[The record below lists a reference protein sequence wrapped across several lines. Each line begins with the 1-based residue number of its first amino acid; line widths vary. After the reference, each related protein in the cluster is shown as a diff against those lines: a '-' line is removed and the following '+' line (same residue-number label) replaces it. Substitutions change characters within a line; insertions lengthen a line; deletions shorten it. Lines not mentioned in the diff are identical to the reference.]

1 MNSFFPCLLWFY
13 ATFTETVSLLRSK
26 PELAKSLLWR
36 YYFCRV
42 RCCLQIFPAIANS
55 NRAAVYQNNRYTF
68 LDWLCFES
76 ILVRPGIRNFSARFN
91 RHRIHTPNFKPVKF
105 QIQKCIYSEA
115 RCLALVVSC
124 SNIAFF
130 KECAQLLVAKRT
142 FLNPL
147 CQGLSACIL

>member
-1 MNSFFPCLLWFY
+1 MLPLLKRYLSFVPSRNWLKVCFEGTIFAEFDVAY
-13 ATFTETVSLLRSK
+13 RFSLL
-26 PELAKSLLWR
+26 
-36 YYFCRV
+36 
-42 RCCLQIFPAIANS
+42 LQIQIVLQFTKTIVIRFS
-55 NRAAVYQNNRYTF
+55 T
-68 LDWLCFES
+68 DLCFES
-76 ILVRPGIRNFSARFN
+76 ILVRPGIRNLSARFN
-91 RHRIHTPNFKPVKF
+91 PHRIHTPNFKPVKF

-147 CQGLSACIL
+147 YQGLPACIL